1 MVYLFEKDFDA
12 FEKKKKITM
21 VEKKIYIYL
30 NTPIVEDWLWFLSEE
45 NTIFLKKKH
54 NYDI

>member
-30 NTPIVEDWLWFLSEE
+30 NTPIVEDWL
-45 NTIFLKKKH
+45 
-54 NYDI
+54 